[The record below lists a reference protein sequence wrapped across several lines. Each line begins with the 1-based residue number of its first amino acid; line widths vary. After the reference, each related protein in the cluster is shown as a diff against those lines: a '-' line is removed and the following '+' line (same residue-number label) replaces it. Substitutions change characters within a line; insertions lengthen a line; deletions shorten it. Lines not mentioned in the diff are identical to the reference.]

1 MAREQK
7 PHKEH
12 LPEIIAKKSQK
23 REQALQDKKK
33 PIFFGFGM
41 FGMIGWT
48 IALPAVLGTFLGRWL
63 DGLHLLDNRISWTL
77 TCLSGGLFAGVIAAW
92 QWVKRQSGNDS

>member
-1 MAREQK
+1 MAMEKK

-12 LPEIIAKKSQK
+12 LPEIVEKKWLK
-23 REQALQDKKK
+23 KKQAGQEGKK

-77 TCLSGGLFAGVIAAW
+77 PCLSGGLVAGVLAAW
-92 QWVKRQSGNDS
+92 HWVKKQSGSD